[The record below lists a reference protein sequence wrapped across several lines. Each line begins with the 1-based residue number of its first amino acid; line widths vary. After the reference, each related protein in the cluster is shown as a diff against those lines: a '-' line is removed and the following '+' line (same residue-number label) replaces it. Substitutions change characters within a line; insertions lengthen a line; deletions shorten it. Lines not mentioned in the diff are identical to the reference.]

1 MNNQL
6 QLNIENKHNK
16 KYQYYKRSCESKK
29 CDKIESYKNVDEIL
43 RCMLNCQFGYDYEE
57 GKYERKANK

>member
-16 KYQYYKRSCESKK
+16 KYQYYKRACESKK
-29 CDKIESYKNVDEIL
+29 CDKIEAYKNIDEIL
-43 RCMLNCQFGYDYEE
+43 WCMCNCQFRYDYKEII
-57 GKYERKANK
+57 G